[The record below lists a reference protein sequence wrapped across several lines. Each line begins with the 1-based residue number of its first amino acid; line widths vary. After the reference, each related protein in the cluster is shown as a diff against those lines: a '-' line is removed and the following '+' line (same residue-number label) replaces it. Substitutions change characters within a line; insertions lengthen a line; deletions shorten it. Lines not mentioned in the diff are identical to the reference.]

1 VKRHIISLSII
12 FLTAV
17 FILNEINRY
26 ILEEKLSNI
35 KYSDAQINDFLLI
48 GKNGDSF
55 LLRGERLTEKR
66 DRILIDIFD
75 LDYIKEKEKFKIKAE
90 KGIYFKNKN
99 VLKLIKN
106 VNIQTDRFVMKTPQ
120 LYIFTKERVAKNN
133 SDVHLYS
140 DRMVTTGKGVFID
153 LKNERM
159 IIKNA
164 RTVFRGI

>member
-1 VKRHIISLSII
+1 MKKNIVSLSII

-35 KYSDAQINDFLLI
+35 KYSDAQIDNFLLI
-48 GKNGDSF
+48 GKNSDSF
-55 LLRGERLTEKR
+55 LLRGERLTERK

-75 LDYIKEKEKFKIKAE
+75 LDYLRGEEKFKIQAE
-90 KGIYFKNKN
+90 KGIYFKNRN
-99 VLKLIKN
+99 FLKLIKN
-106 VNIQTDRFVMKTPQ
+106 VKIETEEFILKTPH
-120 LYIFTKERVAKNN
+120 LNIYTDKRIAENN
-133 SDVHLYS
+133 HNVILLSDKMIT
-140 DRMVTTGKGVFID
+140 RGKGVFID
-153 LKNERM
+153 LKNEKM